1 MKDFRIEII
10 SLDKRSDFRFT
21 VWSSGDDKNE
31 VIREV
36 DEFHRPFGFKVDR
49 ENVTEMKR

>member
-1 MKDFRIEII
+1 MQDYRIEMV
-10 SLDKRSDFRFT
+10 STDPDSDFRFT

-36 DEFHRPFGFKVDR
+36 DDFHQPFGFKVDR
-49 ENVTEMKR
+49 NNVTKVKR